1 MSFWCVLLMF
11 GKWKVN
17 FLSLSLIP
25 AFVQQVQTLQ
35 RLNSSRIRRKEELAF
50 TQSFRFKFI
59 RAKYWAPRLHTSSI
73 SFHFSVWEILSPS
86 FHFSFAHL
94 GSWVKAPG
102 HWKEWRHSPQAQLPA
117 SLLCSSWC
125 WAGCRSL
132 VAVVASTPCSCSWS
146 SAVVVDTGQCCYNLL
161 EPRPDF

>member
-1 MSFWCVLLMF
+1 MCPIDVWEMESQSPITFTHSSFC
-11 GKWKVN
+11 
-17 FLSLSLIP
+17 
-25 AFVQQVQTLQ
+25 VQQVQTLQ
-35 RLNSSRIRRKEELAF
+35 RLNSSRIRRREELDFA
-50 TQSFRFKFI
+50 QSFRFMFI
-59 RAKYWAPRLHTSSI
+59 RAKYWVWIIIADK
-73 SFHFSVWEILSPS
+73 SFNFSVLITLSPS

-102 HWKEWRHSPQAQLPA
+102 HWKEWRHSHQAQLPA

-146 SAVVVDTGQCCYNLL
+146 SAVAVVVDTGQCCCTLP